1 MNQPRPAHSSVA
13 RGGHRMARDEP
24 GSLADVFVAS
34 FSAMVGELGIAS
46 PQAAPVE
53 VEPVAGPDTSKLEAK
68 RSFVVVELAVH
79 DWCPVA
85 LRRAG
90 CNQPADWLDQLPEIV
105 SPAEARHASGT
116 LMQARTVTG
125 GNYERMALEYARE
138 AADAA
143 GEIDPDRA
151 PFDNRPHFVN
161 AGKGAGRCLA
171 ASAASTGQ
179 YEDAFKLAAAAV
191 ERLAAVAD

>member
-1 MNQPRPAHSSVA
+1 MNEAGRDHGFVA
-13 RGGHRMARDEP
+13 RGGHRMAREEP
-24 GSLADVFVAS
+24 GSLIDVFVAS
-34 FSAMVGELGIAS
+34 FSALAAELGIGL
-46 PQAAPVE
+46 PQEPPVAL
-53 VEPVAGPDTSKLEAK
+53 EPVAAPETPKLEAR
-68 RSFVVVELAVH
+68 RSFVVVEVAVH

-90 CNQPADWLDQLPEIV
+90 SNQPAEWLDQLPEIV
-105 SPAEARHASGT
+105 SSAEARHASGT

-125 GNYERMALEYARE
+125 GNYERLALEYARE

-143 GEIDPDRA
+143 GDIDPDRA
-151 PFDNRPHFVN
+151 PPDNRPHVVN

-171 ASAASTGQ
+171 AWAVATGQ
-179 YEDAFKLAAAAV
+179 HEDAFKLAAATV